1 MLWLSFKRSVTV
13 SRRRKRDLGNKRSGF
28 EVTTAAILDA
38 NDVDYEYESLV
49 FTYTESLRKNLAECA
64 ACGSKDL
71 LRTGRYTPDFVLAS
85 GIIIETKGRF
95 DAKDRRK
102 MLAVRDEYT
111 DYRFVMLFMRDN
123 RISRRSNTYYSDWC
137 MTNQYEFAIGE
148 PLKEWFT

>member
-1 MLWLSFKRSVTV
+1 M
-13 SRRRKRDLGNKRSGF
+13 SRRRKVHKGGKRSGF
-28 EVTTAAILDA
+28 EVTIAAILDA

-49 FTYTESLRKNLAECA
+49 FTYTEKLRKNLAECGD
-64 ACGSKDL
+64 CGSKDL
-71 LRTGRYTPDFVLAS
+71 VRTGRYTPDFVLAS

-123 RISRRSNTYYSDWC
+123 RISRRSATKYSDWC
-137 MTNQYEFAIGE
+137 ITNNFEYAIGE
-148 PLKEWFT
+148 PLKEWLQNE